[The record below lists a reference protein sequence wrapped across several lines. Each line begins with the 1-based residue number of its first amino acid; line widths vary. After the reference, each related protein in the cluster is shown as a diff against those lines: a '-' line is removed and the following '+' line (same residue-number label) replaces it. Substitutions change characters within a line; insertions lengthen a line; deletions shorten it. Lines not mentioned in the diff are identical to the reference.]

1 MTEPSMLAGPRLAP
15 ASGAPAR
22 RLVLLLHGVGAD
34 GQDLIA
40 LGAQMRRFLPD
51 AAFAAPDGPEPCD
64 MAPVG
69 RQWFSLRDRR
79 WEVMQAE
86 ARRTVPVLDA
96 HIDALLAESG
106 LTPDRLAIVGFSQ
119 GTMMALQSALRR
131 PEPVGAVVGFSG
143 MLLGSGSLAANSLA
157 PDSLADEIR
166 SRPPVLLIHGEQD
179 EVVPF
184 QAMEA
189 AREGL
194 EAAGVPV
201 EAIAR
206 PGLGHTI
213 DPPGLLRA
221 IEFLKAQLPA

>member
-1 MTEPSMLAGPRLAP
+1 MLAGPRLAP

-79 WEVMQAE
+79 WAAMQAE

-106 LTPDRLAIVGFSQ
+106 LTADRLALVGFSQ
-119 GTMMALQSALRR
+119 GTMMALQSALER

-143 MLLGSGSLAANSLA
+143 MLLA

-179 EVVPF
+179 DVVPF

-201 EAIAR
+201 DTFAR
-206 PGLGHTI
+206 PGLGHMI
-213 DPPGLLRA
+213 DPAGLMRA
-221 IEFLKAQLPA
+221 VEFLKARLPA

>member
-1 MTEPSMLAGPRLAP
+1 MLAGPRLAP

-64 MAPVG
+64 MAPLG

-79 WEVMQAE
+79 WEAMQAE
-86 ARRTVPVLDA
+86 ARRTAPVLDA

-106 LTPDRLAIVGFSQ
+106 LTPDRLALVGFSQ

-143 MLLGSGSLAANSLA
+143 MLLGTGSPA
-157 PDSLADEIR
+157 PDSLAGEIR

-179 EVVPF
+179 DVVPF

-189 AREGL
+189 ARERL

-201 EAIAR
+201 ETFAR
-206 PGLGHTI
+206 PGLGHTL
-213 DPPGLLRA
+213 DPPGVLRA
-221 IEFLKAQLPA
+221 IEFLKAHLPA